1 MPSPPSWF
9 AGRTT
14 YRNPAFV
21 EDGITKTI
29 FEERI
34 VLVWATEFAEACAK
48 VRAEAEKYLQRDPKL
63 ELVDCTVV
71 YCTQEQ
77 ELSESAEVWS
87 LLRESE
93 LSASDYIKH
102 YHANERES
110 CLICKAS
117 VETSRAG

>member
-1 MPSPPSWF
+1 MPPPSSWF

-14 YRNPAFV
+14 YRNPALV
-21 EDGITKTI
+21 EDGVTKTV

-34 VLVWATEFAEACAK
+34 VLVWATEFDEACAK
-48 VRAEAEKYLQRDPKL
+48 IRAEAERYCQRDPKMQ
-63 ELVDCTVV
+63 LVDCSVV

-77 ELSESAEVWS
+77 VISEGAEIWS

-93 LSASDYIKH
+93 LSASDYIKQ

-110 CLICKAS
+110 LLVCK
-117 VETSRAG
+117 V